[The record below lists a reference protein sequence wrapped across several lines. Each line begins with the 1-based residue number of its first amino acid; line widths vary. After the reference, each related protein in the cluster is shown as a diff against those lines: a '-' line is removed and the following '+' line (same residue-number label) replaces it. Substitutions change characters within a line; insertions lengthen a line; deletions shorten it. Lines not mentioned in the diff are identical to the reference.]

1 MAMGVGRSTDICAAP
16 VTSSLFH
23 NQPKSTPRPKR
34 PLLGRGWR
42 ANPRTTVVVER
53 SVTLDC
59 GVIASIREPCDE
71 NVIHVGAASTPCA
84 RSSGKWVLAATI
96 LGSSMAF
103 IDGTVVNVALPALQT
118 SLNASLAD
126 VQWVIEAYSLLLAAL
141 LLVGGSLGDRYGRRR
156 IFVIGVVIFS
166 AASAGCGLA
175 GNVHQLIIARAV
187 QGFGAALLVPGS
199 LAIISSA
206 FREEDR
212 GRAIG
217 TWSGF
222 SAITAA
228 IGPVLGGWLIDH
240 LSWRAVFFINI
251 PLAIVVIL
259 IAIRHV
265 PESIGNAKGRLDW
278 WGAVLTT
285 ASLGTLVFALIESS
299 RLTFAHPVVT
309 VSLVASGGCFIG
321 LILLERRRRDPMLP
335 MELFQSRTFTGA
347 NLLTLFLYGALGGT
361 LFFFPLNLIQ
371 VQRYSPTQAGAAL
384 LPLILIIF
392 LLSRWSGGLV
402 HRYGAK
408 IPLVIG
414 PLIAAVGFALF
425 IIPSLGGSYWSTFFP
440 AVVVLGIGMAV
451 SVAPLTTTVMN
462 AVAQERAGIASG
474 VNNAVSRVA
483 GLLAI
488 AVFGIVMLQSFNH
501 ALDARLAN
509 LSLPPATQASLD
521 VERAKL
527 GGADVS
533 RSPAELRAS
542 LRAAIDRSFVDAFRR
557 VMLIGAVLAFA
568 SAIAAW
574 ALIDARPAALRAE
587 H

>member
-1 MAMGVGRSTDICAAP
+1 MEGQ
-16 VTSSLFH
+16 SS
-23 NQPKSTPRPKR
+23 
-34 PLLGRGWR
+34 
-42 ANPRTTVVVER
+42 RTTVVVER

-71 NVIHVGAASTPCA
+71 NVIHVGAASTPCG

-118 SLNASLAD
+118 ALNASLAD

-141 LLVGGSLGDRYGRRR
+141 LLVGGSLGDRCGRRR
-156 IFVIGVVIFS
+156 IFLIGVVIFAAGS
-166 AASAGCGLA
+166 AWCGLS

-240 LSWRAVFFINI
+240 VSWRAVFFINI
-251 PLAIVVIL
+251 PLAIVVIV

-299 RLTFAHPVVT
+299 RLTFAHLVVM
-309 VSLVASGGCFIG
+309 VSSVASGGCFIA
-321 LILLERRRRDPMLP
+321 LVLLERRRRDPMLP

-371 VQRYSPTQAGAAL
+371 VQQYSPTQAGAAL

-425 IIPSLGGSYWSTFFP
+425 IIPSLSGSYWRTFFP

-501 ALDARLAN
+501 ALDARLADLN
-509 LSLPPATQASLD
+509 LSPAAQKSFET
-521 VERAKL
+521 ERAKL
-527 GGADVS
+527 AGADVS
-533 RSPAELRAS
+533 RSPPELRAS

-568 SAIAAW
+568 SAVAAL
-574 ALIDARPAALRAE
+574 ALIDSRPAALRP
-587 H
+587 